1 MVTVTRQVAERIA
14 DLARLL
20 LDDEGSDAPLLEL
33 INLSIELIP
42 GSSAAGAVAAS
53 EYISSSPE
61 ITDLHRSQLQS
72 GAGPVA
78 EAVRYGEARRVD
90 DAARE
95 QRWPL
100 VGKAMADA
108 GFASCLALPLRTDR
122 QPGGALVVYGKERN
136 AFAES
141 ALDLAHLFAAQGGVA
156 VRNAS
161 AYRDC
166 RSLVANLQMAM
177 ESRAVIEQA
186 KGILVA
192 ERGCDP
198 DAAFKELSR
207 ISQNSNR
214 KVREIAADLV
224 AGKAGDQ
231 PPSGND
237 A

>member
-1 MVTVTRQVAERIA
+1 
-14 DLARLL
+14 
-20 LDDEGSDAPLLEL
+20 
-33 INLSIELIP
+33 
-42 GSSAAGAVAAS
+42 
-53 EYISSSPE
+53 
-61 ITDLHRSQLQS
+61 
-72 GAGPVA
+72 
-78 EAVRYGEARRVD
+78 
-90 DAARE
+90 
-95 QRWPL
+95 
-100 VGKAMADA
+100 
-108 GFASCLALPLRTDR
+108 
-122 QPGGALVVYGKERN
+122 
-136 AFAES
+136 
-141 ALDLAHLFAAQGGVA
+141 VA

-161 AYRDC
+161 VYRDC

-198 DAAFKELSR
+198 DTAFKELSR